1 MLEALVRRI
10 AREVSGERALETVR
24 SVASFH
30 RVQSS
35 PGYDGASDWLA
46 GELERAGL
54 EVEIVRVPGDG
65 RTRCLG
71 YLMPQGWACER
82 ATATLHGDGPPRVIT
97 TRPRT
102 STPS

>member
-65 RTRCLG
+65 LS
-71 YLMPQGWACER
+71 LI
-82 ATATLHGDGPPRVIT
+82 HI
-97 TRPRT
+97 
-102 STPS
+102 